1 MSRIIV
7 KEGLPVSRNIFG
19 NRQLTKKISLARV
32 SFIALLIV
40 VLCLP
45 SALSEKE
52 FRPLPVD
59 LSAGAPVDAV
69 YSNNVLVYEDPTI
82 RVERFPAT
90 HDETTLI
97 QYYAVDVQIQDPS
110 QLRTASADPAS
121 FTSSRLVQPETIAKR
136 MNAVFAL
143 DGDYCTDDSV
153 ENRKYVM
160 RQGIIFR
167 NTVEPKLDMLLI
179 DEAGDLHIVPGG
191 PELETMDKTHIDGK
205 AVWNVLQ
212 FGPGLVID
220 GKPVDDEYILDENHS
235 PKFAEPAGGALRMCL
250 VQIGP
255 LHYKAICPRYHTNLK
270 QLKELVLSVAPDCQN
285 AYVLDGGGSA
295 QLVFLGRTINL
306 GRGDKRKLSDIIY
319 FASAWFE
326 KE

>member
-1 MSRIIV
+1 MV
-7 KEGLPVSRNIFG
+7 RNTFV
-19 NRQLTKKISLARV
+19 NRHFQGFSLKRSVRYALAA
-32 SFIALLIV
+32 ALLAA
-40 VLCLP
+40 VLSVP
-45 SALSEKE
+45 AALSEKE

-59 LSAGAPVDAV
+59 LSPGAPLDVV
-69 YSNNVLVYEDPTI
+69 YSGSTLVYEDPTI
-82 RVERFPAT
+82 RAERFPAT
-90 HDETTLI
+90 HDPTTLI
-97 QYYAVDVQIQDPS
+97 QYFAVDVQIKDPS

-153 ENRKYVM
+153 ENQKYVM

-167 NTVEPKLDMLLI
+167 DTVEPKLDMLLI
-179 DEAGDLHIVPGG
+179 DEDGDMHIVPGG
-191 PELETMDKTHIDGK
+191 PELETMDKTQYNGK
-205 AVWNVLQ
+205 QVWNVLQ

-250 VQIGP
+250 VQTGP
-255 LHYKAICPRYHTNLK
+255 LHYMAICPRYHTNLK
-270 QLKELVLSVAPDCQN
+270 QLKELVLSVAPDCVN

-295 QLVFLGRTINL
+295 QLVFLGKTINL
-306 GRGDKRKLSDIIY
+306 GKGDKRKLSDIIY

-326 KE
+326 K

>member
-7 KEGLPVSRNIFG
+7 KEDLPVSWNSFGTRPSGRNPAP
-19 NRQLTKKISLARV
+19 ARV
-32 SFIALLIV
+32 FVIALLV
-40 VLCLP
+40 MVLAMS

-59 LSAGAPVDAV
+59 LSAGAPIDAV
-69 YSNNVLVYEDPTI
+69 YTNNTLVYEDPTI
-82 RVERFPAT
+82 RAERFPAT
-90 HDETTLI
+90 HDPTTLI
-97 QYYAVDVQIQDPS
+97 QYYAVDVQIKNPT

-153 ENRKYVM
+153 ENKKYVM

-167 NTVEPKLDMLLI
+167 DTVETKLDMLLI

-191 PELETMDKTHIDGK
+191 PELETMDKTRIDGK

-220 GKPVDDEYILDENHS
+220 GKPVEEAYILDENHS

-250 VQIGP
+250 VQVGP
-255 LHYKAICPRYHTNLK
+255 LHYMAICPRYHTNLK
-270 QLKELVLSVAPDCQN
+270 QLQELVLSVASDCSN